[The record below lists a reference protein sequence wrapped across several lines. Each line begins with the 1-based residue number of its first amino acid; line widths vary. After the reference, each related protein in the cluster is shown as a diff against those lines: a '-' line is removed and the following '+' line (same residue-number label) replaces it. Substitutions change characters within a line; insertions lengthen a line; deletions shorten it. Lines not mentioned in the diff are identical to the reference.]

1 MLLNAAKFKCYSF
14 YCFWVI
20 KGKRTGRGKIPPPPP
35 ARLRLKFS
43 KAQTSKRVQ
52 SGRFLGSLLSKLAG
66 PLMKI
71 AMPLAKNAFSC
82 IRN

>member
-1 MLLNAAKFKCYSF
+1 MLQNLSVTAFTVFELLRENELGGVKF
-14 YCFWVI
+14 
-20 KGKRTGRGKIPPPPP
+20 PPPPP